1 MKKAADS
8 FMDSSRAR
16 HDLQGDEMENQR
28 RTKSDSKQQAT
39 KNHMTKRP
47 KAYEFSLKKKKK
59 KEGWGENLPAMRET
73 RVRSLGWKDPLEKG
87 MATHSSILASRIPQT
102 EKPGGLQSVRSQRVD
117 MTEQLTLSLPFN

>member
-59 KEGWGENLPAMRET
+59 RGVGRE
-73 RVRSLGWKDPLEKG
+73 SACNAGDP
-87 MATHSSILASRIPQT
+87 SSI
-102 EKPGGLQSVRSQRVD
+102 PGLERSPG
-117 MTEQLTLSLPFN
+117 EGNGYPL